1 MRIRFKKPEDVES
14 FLPMVDEA
22 ALRSS
27 SWIRYIGSSPSQFSC
42 SRGIYT
48 WGSCTVLGCSHALC
62 PREGRLHGSVFH
74 FRESDYSS
82 SVCYDQVLSKYKAGC
97 TMLVAVNFMNWVKV
111 TYVSEWVFI
120 RRDFSFFR
128 KLYDLLPSTIQGTVR
143 TV

>member
-1 MRIRFKKPEDVES
+1 MPVLIKMTTRNPRF
-14 FLPMVDEA
+14 
-22 ALRSS
+22 
-27 SWIRYIGSSPSQFSC
+27 SSPLS
-42 SRGIYT
+42 GD
-48 WGSCTVLGCSHALC
+48 
-62 PREGRLHGSVFH
+62 GSVFH